1 MSGAW
6 RMVAR
11 SHGGPEVIAREDFD
25 PGVPG
30 EGEVLI
36 AQDAVGLNFIDTY
49 YRTGLYPAPL
59 PTPLGSEAAGYIAAV
74 GPGVSNFAVGD
85 KVGCASGLGSYA
97 THRIVAADRVV
108 RVPDAVSTEDAA
120 AMMLKGMTACYL
132 AEDTIRLSAGQIAL
146 VHAAAG
152 GVGSI
157 LVPWL
162 REKGVVVIAHCGSAE
177 KAASVDADHSL
188 TGPFDD
194 LAARVR
200 DLTGGKGVDV
210 VYDGVGKDSWAA
222 SLASLKRRGLL
233 VSYGN
238 ASGAVP
244 PVSLLDLSRGGS
256 LYVTRPTLF
265 DYIATAE
272 DLAHTADR
280 LFDRMQRG
288 VIKAVIGQRFAL
300 DHAADA
306 HQALEARQTTGATIL
321 TI

>member
-1 MSGAW
+1 MSGPW

-25 PGVPG
+25 PGEPG

-59 PTPLGSEAAGYIAAV
+59 PTSLGSEGAGRIAAV
-74 GPGVSNFAVGD
+74 GPGVNGFAVGD
-85 KVGCASGLGSYA
+85 VVGCASGLGAYA
-97 THRIVAADRVV
+97 THRIVPADRVV
-108 RVPDAVSTEDAA
+108 RIPDGVSTQDAA

-132 AEDTIRLSAGQIAL
+132 AEDIVPLKAGQVAL

-152 GVGSI
+152 GVGSV

-162 REKGVVVIAHCGSAE
+162 RDKGVVVIAHCGSVG
-177 KAASVDADHSL
+177 KAASVVADHSL
-188 TGPFDD
+188 HGPFDD
-194 LAARVR
+194 LATRVR
-200 DLTGGKGVDV
+200 DLTGGAGVDV

-222 SLASLKRRGLL
+222 SLSSLKRRGMM

-265 DYIATAE
+265 DYIATAQ

-280 LFDRMQRG
+280 LFDRMRRG
-288 VIKAVIGQRFAL
+288 VVKAVIGQRFAL
-300 DHAADA
+300 ADA
-306 HQALEARQTTGATIL
+306 AEAHRALEARQTTGTTIL
-321 TI
+321 IP

>member
-6 RMVAR
+6 RMVAT
-11 SHGGPEVIAREDFD
+11 SHGGPDVIAREEFD
-25 PGVPG
+25 PGAPG

-74 GPGVSNFAVGD
+74 GPGVTDFAVGD

-108 RVPDAVSTEDAA
+108 RIPDAVSTEDAA

-132 AEDTIRLSAGQIAL
+132 AEDMIALSAGQVAL

-162 REKGVVVIAHCGSAE
+162 RDKGVIVIAHCGSPE

-188 TGPFDD
+188 SGSFDG

-210 VYDGVGKDSWAA
+210 VYDGVGKDSWTA

-233 VSYGN
+233 ISYGN

-244 PVSLLDLSRGGS
+244 PISLLDLSRGGS

-265 DYIATAE
+265 DYVATAQE
-272 DLAHTADR
+272 LAHTADR

-288 VIKAVIGQRFAL
+288 VVKAMIGQRYAL
-300 DHAADA
+300 AEAAEA
-306 HQALEARQTTGATIL
+306 HRALEARQTTGATIL